1 MVLPPYISMDNSC
14 SDILQIYYIV
24 ECYVYVDLITITV
37 KGGGVN
43 INKRKKENKT
53 DGIF

>member
-1 MVLPPYISMDNSC
+1 MDNSC

-24 ECYVYVDLITITV
+24 ECYIYVDLITITV
-37 KGGGVN
+37 KGGEVN
-43 INKRKKENKT
+43 INKRIKESGT